1 MRTGLKLLFVGGVIG
16 FAVGG
21 MTGSALAGF
30 WGGVVGSVFGAPA
43 AALLL
48 FVVAVGAK
56 NVTFPPDDE
65 EVGAPPDADDADLE
79 EPTET

>member
-21 MTGSALAGF
+21 MTGSALAGV
-30 WGGVVGSVFGAPA
+30 WGGVIGSVFGAPA
-43 AALLL
+43 AAFLL

-56 NVTFPPDDE
+56 NVTFPPEDE
-65 EVGAPPDADDADLE
+65 GADGPPGANNAD
-79 EPTET
+79 PGKSTET